1 MVLLK
6 EQICQYPSGSNNYLQ
21 ERLSALTSILELLPT
36 FKVLKWKLTSRLAYV
51 RSHLVPH
58 IDTMKITG
66 QSELINS
73 QYNRDFQLDQARMA
87 MRDKLRDIKSAA
99 MDKLVSTLTVVFVP
113 STFANEDAN
122 YDRRY

>member
-1 MVLLK
+1 
-6 EQICQYPSGSNNYLQ
+6 
-21 ERLSALTSILELLPT
+21 
-36 FKVLKWKLTSRLAYV
+36 
-51 RSHLVPH
+51 
-58 IDTMKITG
+58 MKITG

-113 STFANEDAN
+113 STFAMRMLIMIGDTNDAAF
-122 YDRRY
+122 